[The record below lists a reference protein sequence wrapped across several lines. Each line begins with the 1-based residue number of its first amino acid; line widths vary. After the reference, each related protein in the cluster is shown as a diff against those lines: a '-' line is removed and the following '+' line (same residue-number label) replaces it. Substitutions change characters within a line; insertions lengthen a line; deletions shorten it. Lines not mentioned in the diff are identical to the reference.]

1 MDVKNAVITSAHRDP
16 EYMLEIKNLR
26 QKIQHA
32 EAILIGAGA
41 GLSASAG
48 FTYSGKRFEDHFS
61 DFMETYGFQDMYSA
75 GFYPY

>member
-61 DFMETYGFQDMYSA
+61 DFCVNLWFSGHVFGRLLSL
-75 GFYPY
+75 